1 MLTQKE
7 ELECAIKEVIA
18 EMYNVVSGY
27 PYGVCPKTCMVSEK
41 ECNAQG
47 GQDADTCRA
56 CWRLYT
62 RTLYER
68 IINIYDQMERKKRS

>member
-56 CWRLYT
+56 C
-62 RTLYER
+62 
-68 IINIYDQMERKKRS
+68 